1 MKIGFIGL
9 GNMGEPMSMNLR
21 KGGYEVVVYNRS
33 PRPSLQRLIAEGADM
48 AFSVAEVAKKC
59 DIVCTCVTMPK
70 DTDDVYFGEN
80 GLVHNARKGQIFVEH
95 STIGPAQAR
104 KIAHACHEKGAVFLD
119 APVSGGVPGAINA
132 TLTIMV
138 GGDNA
143 HFATVKPVLEK
154 MGKNVMHVG
163 GTGSGCIIKLIN
175 QYILAINQAAITE
188 GFILAKKSGVD
199 PKVAYEV
206 IKTSSGSSATMTGTF
221 PRIVARDFQTRFA
234 LKLLL
239 KDMRLA
245 MELADQQYVR
255 SMAGTAAR
263 KMLEEA
269 EAQGLGDM
277 DFPAMAIPLEKL
289 TGVELK

>member
-1 MKIGFIGL
+1 MKIGFIGI
-9 GNMGEPMSMNLR
+9 GNMGEPMSTNLR
-21 KGGYEVVVYNRS
+21 RGGYEVVVHNRS
-33 PRPSLQRLIAEGADM
+33 PRPSIQRLIAEGADM
-48 AFSVAEVAKKC
+48 VFSAAEIAKKC
-59 DIVCTCVTMPK
+59 DIVCTCVTLPK
-70 DTDDVYFGEN
+70 DTDDVYLGEN

-104 KIAHACHEKGAVFLD
+104 KIAQECHEKGAVFLD
-119 APVSGGVPGAINA
+119 APVSGGVVGATNA

-138 GGDNA
+138 GGDNL
-143 HFATVKPVLEK
+143 HFEHVRPILEK

-163 GTGSGCIIKLIN
+163 GTGAGCIIKLIN
-175 QYILAINQAAITE
+175 QYILAINQAALTE

-199 PKVAYEV
+199 PKVAFEV
-206 IKTSSGSSATMTGTF
+206 IKTSSGSSATLTGTF
-221 PRIVARDFQTRFA
+221 PRIIARDFQTRFA

-239 KDMRLA
+239 KDVRLA

-269 EAQGLGDM
+269 DAQGLGDM
-277 DFPAMAIPLEKL
+277 DFPAMVMPLEKM